1 MKLHEFQAKA
11 LLKESG
17 LPVPEGRIA
26 ATVAEAVDAAEA
38 LGYPVAIKAQ
48 VLAGGRGKAGGIRL
62 AHSRPEAKK
71 AATVILGM
79 TLRTA
84 QSGGQGHTVS
94 RVLVEQGQNID
105 HEFYLSVLPD
115 RETGRIMCIASTEG
129 GIDIEEVAASEPEK
143 IVRVGVDPLL
153 GIQPFHLRQ
162 AALGLGLTGTVAKE
176 FTSLLEHLFHLVT
189 AKDLLLAEINPLA
202 LTRDNRLL
210 ALDAKIEID
219 DSALFRHPDLAVL
232 HDPADLDPLEAEARK
247 YRLNYIRLDGN
258 IGNMVN
264 GAGLAMATMDL
275 IKQAGAEP
283 ANFLDVGGGA
293 SAEQIEHGLRIILA
307 DKRVK
312 GILINIFGGILRC
325 DVLAQGVVAAA
336 RKVGLPVPVVVRMEG
351 TNVEAGRKI
360 LAESGLHL
368 INATGL
374 TDAAKI
380 IGLICTDALRKS
392 GTEALRH

>member
-1 MKLHEFQAKA
+1 MKLYEYQAKE
-11 LLKESG
+11 LLRDAG
-17 LPVPEGRIA
+17 LPVPGGRP
-26 ATVAEAVDAAEA
+26 ATSVAEVVDVAEA

-48 VLAGGRGKAGGIRL
+48 VHSGGRGKAGGIRL
-62 AHSRPEAKK
+62 ARSRSEAEEV
-71 AATVILGM
+71 AGAILGK

-84 QSGGQGHTVS
+84 QSGGQGHIVS
-94 RVLVEQGQNID
+94 RVLVEKGQQIER
-105 HEFYLSVLPD
+105 EFYLSVLPD
-115 RETGRIMCIASTEG
+115 RESAQIMVIASTAG
-129 GIDIEEVAASEPEK
+129 GMDIEEVAVSQQEK
-143 IVRVGVDPLL
+143 IVRVSVDPLL
-153 GIQPFHLRQ
+153 SIQPFHLRQ
-162 AALGLGLTGTVAKE
+162 AAFGLGLSGQTAKE
-176 FTSLLEHLFHLVT
+176 FTGLLELLYRLVT
-189 AKDLLLAEINPLA
+189 VKDLLLAEINPLA
-202 LTRDNRLL
+202 LTPDNRLL
-210 ALDAKIEID
+210 ALDAKIEVD
-219 DSALFRHPDLAVL
+219 DSALFRHPDLAAL
-232 HDPADLDPLEAEARK
+232 HDPADLDPLEAEARTHH
-247 YRLNYIRLDGN
+247 LNYIRLDGN

-351 TNVEAGRKI
+351 TNVEEGRKI
-360 LAESGLHL
+360 LAESGLNL
-368 INATGL
+368 ISAQGL
-374 TDAAKI
+374 ADAAAKI
-380 IGLICTDALRKS
+380 GKI